1 MGQASLPGILGG
13 RGIGVAGPSQGPGLG
28 HRLLQ
33 AEGEDGLAQVVEQG
47 GQFRRGE
54 AHGPQEFHFPEDR
67 LGCAVRQDLAAVKE
81 YDPGA
86 KAGQAQIFS
95 QEDEG
100 QVPGP
105 AE

>member
-1 MGQASLPGILGG
+1 M
-13 RGIGVAGPSQGPGLG
+13 AGPSQGPGLG

-33 AEGEDGLAQVVEQG
+33 AEGEGGLAQVVEQG
-47 GQFRRGE
+47 GQLRGGE

-67 LGCAVRQDLAAVKE
+67 LRRPVRQDLPPVKE
-81 YDPGA
+81 HDPGA
-86 KAGQAQIFS
+86 EAGQAQIFA

-100 QVPGP
+100 EVPGP